1 MISHS
6 QIIYHLAVRPYKYE
20 HETCLLRQVDINKSY
35 TRHPLEGWRY
45 YNKLLSQQN
54 NMRLFIIEL
63 LILIIDDIILS
74 CIIIDTTHNHIT
86 IGLGCMGWQILKL
99 IMGGV
104 HIIGQLR
111 LLYCIVS
118 YSLGVMALNLNCNCS
133 SLFAK
138 AR

>member
-1 MISHS
+1 MIIHHINITLTYPHHIIISHS

-20 HETCLLRQVDINKSY
+20 HETCLLRQVDI
-35 TRHPLEGWRY
+35 
-45 YNKLLSQQN
+45 NKLLSQQN

-104 HIIGQLR
+104 HIIGQLSIAFT
-111 LLYCIVS
+111 LLCF
-118 YSLGVMALNLNCNCS
+118 N
-133 SLFAK
+133 
-138 AR
+138 